1 MAENLN
7 KTIIEEPEE
16 SETTQQ
22 ETDTADL
29 SEAQKNTLK
38 KHENDLAKA
47 KGKKPGLWK
56 RFINSKPIRFVRK
69 HKKEIGVAVGATLLA
84 GGAYYL
90 GRDQGRKEAPSD
102 YLISDGE
109 PVTPLEDAEATE
121 TEEVYNN
128 ETDEPEE
135 TAEVTEE

>member
-7 KTIIEEPEE
+7 KTTEETQET
-16 SETTQQ
+16 ETTQQ
-22 ETDTADL
+22 ETDTVDL

-56 RFINSKPIRFVRK
+56 RFVNSKPIRFVCK
-69 HKKEIGVAVGATLLA
+69 HKKQIVVGAGAALLA

-90 GRDQGRKEAPSD
+90 GREQGRKEAPSD
-102 YLISDGE
+102 YLITDGE

-121 TEEVYNN
+121 TEEEVYNN
-128 ETDEPEE
+128 ETEPEE
-135 TAEVTEE
+135 TTEVTEE